1 MVSTDRDGHRV
12 GDVGRFGELR
22 EVELQLD
29 GDLHLVF
36 GGPPVAGEDFL
47 DAGRRVMGDGD
58 SRFAGG
64 ETDDAAGVSHED
76 RGVRALVVGEELFE
90 RHSLGGVVGD
100 HVSDAGVDLGQPGLD
115 RVGRAA
121 ADDSGFAEVDRGV
134 VEIEDRIA
142 GGVETRVDP
151 QDPAVAH
158 DFRSQL
164 VPSLR
169 SRSEIPISAS
179 RSRIASPVA

>member
-1 MVSTDRDGHRV
+1 MVATDRDGHRV

-29 GDLHLVF
+29 RDLHLVF
-36 GGPPVAGEDFL
+36 GCPAVAGEDFFN
-47 DAGRRVMGDGD
+47 AGRRVMGDGD
-58 SRFAGG
+58 SRIAGG
-64 ETDDAAGVSHED
+64 EADHSAGVSHQD
-76 RGVRALVVGEELFE
+76 RGLRALVVGEELFD
-90 RHSLGGVVGD
+90 RHSLGGVVRD
-100 HVSDAGVDLGQPGLD
+100 HVSDPGVDLGQPCLD
-115 RVGRAA
+115 SVGGAA
-121 ADDSGFAEVDRGV
+121 ADDPGFAESDRRA
-134 VEIEDRIA
+134 VEVEDRVA
-142 GGVETRVDP
+142 GGVESRVDP

-158 DFRSQL
+158 DFRSQV